1 MTPPRESANLSIFHQ
16 EGSAMPDIDYR
27 IYYDLEQ
34 YLFRDVNSHFTDN
47 QKLDAFDFFC
57 IVIWKANR
65 AKSRVASLLLK
76 KFDDLERS
84 S

>member
-1 MTPPRESANLSIFHQ
+1 M
-16 EGSAMPDIDYR
+16 MDIDYR

-34 YLFRDVNSHFTDN
+34 YLFRDVNSHFRDN
-47 QKLDAFDFFC
+47 RKLDAFDFFC

-76 KFDDLERS
+76 KFVHCLPGWLAIAGNSEFG
-84 S
+84 